1 VPFADAALLMLIH
14 DSNVLADHS
23 HPAMA
28 VTRIVAPPPL
38 ASASIRVWS
47 RSYVHGAASWVS
59 SSGVDSTVNVPRRGI
74 DVAFAMTLNGTVAVP
89 WPLDRSGTIHDA
101 LDLTLHVHSRAP
113 VTARLPEPA
122 VYGNDVDERV
132 PEMSHFPAVG
142 AVMELEDEVHPLMKR
157 TSPAIEARRRR
168 TPRRRASSL
177 PLAVCYVMNGTPNF
191 RDWNINGRQM
201 SCSSALQPL

>member
-1 VPFADAALLMLIH
+1 MLIH
-14 DSNVLADHS
+14 DASVLADHS
-23 HPAMA
+23 HPAIA
-28 VTRIVAPPPL
+28 VTPIVAPPPL

-59 SSGVDSTVNVPRRGI
+59 SSGVDSTANVPRRGI
-74 DVAFAMTLNGTVAVP
+74 EVAFAMTLNGTVAVP

-101 LDLTLHVHSRAP
+101 LDLMLHVHSRAP

-132 PEMSHFPAVG
+132 AEMSHFSALG
-142 AVMELEDEVHPLMKR
+142 AVMELEDEVHPLMKLMKR

-168 TPRRRASSL
+168 TPRRRASGL
-177 PLAVCYVMNGTPNF
+177 PETRGAIHHIADCEISPASAPSVCLRCGK
-191 RDWNINGRQM
+191 
-201 SCSSALQPL
+201 